1 MRTYKCAKYYLLS
14 YVNIHRLVVQKK
26 KKRTCFST
34 LRVQSLSVDPL
45 VIYTLSRLVN
55 LIMLGIFYL
64 ALKRKCTEIPWLESR
79 IFSVPNIPGINII
92 FCNLM
97 SSTLKIYMI
106 LVT

>member
-1 MRTYKCAKYYLLS
+1 MCQYYLLS

-26 KKRTCFST
+26 KKKEHVCLHRECSHY
-34 LRVQSLSVDPL
+34 LLIL
-45 VIYTLSRLVN
+45 LLYTLLSRRVN
-55 LIMLGIFYL
+55 LIMLEIFYL